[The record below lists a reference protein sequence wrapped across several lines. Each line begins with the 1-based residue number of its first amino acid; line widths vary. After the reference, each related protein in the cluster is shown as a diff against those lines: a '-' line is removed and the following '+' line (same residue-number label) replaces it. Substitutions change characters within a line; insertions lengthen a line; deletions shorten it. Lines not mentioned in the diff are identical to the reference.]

1 MAPGSERSGLSAQ
14 DGNPNVSLS
23 LMSMIVKD
31 IVSGC
36 PRNNF
41 RQSKLTHLLQPALTG
56 RCKLGLVFTLNPCS
70 SRGATS
76 SVQFAKNMMKMPD
89 AKIVRNPM
97 TMTEAQVE
105 LPPLNPYQSCGLIC
119 KLHIL
124 FAWSVHM
131 SVGFLSRRRG

>member
-1 MAPGSERSGLSAQ
+1 MWMLLWRWVGSERSGLSAQ

-76 SVQFAKNMMKMPD
+76 SVQFAQNMMKMPD

-97 TMTEAQVE
+97 IMTEAQVGA
-105 LPPLNPYQSCGLIC
+105 NPQPSCGPWPGQG
-119 KLHIL
+119 LHRL
-124 FAWSVHM
+124 R
-131 SVGFLSRRRG
+131 LPRCYD